1 MDFLKKDFIFKD
13 VNKLK
18 GVGTQLS
25 KYLKNKG
32 IEKIKDIILNLP
44 YSETD
49 RSKLVKLNNLEID
62 KGEPLKGKLLIQM
75 FEKSSL
81 RTRLSFYLAIKQL
94 GGSTL
99 TLRPDELHLAKGG
112 ESIQDTAKILSNFG
126 NAFML
131 RTDSDKKLE
140 EFEKY
145 LSIPIINGLSPSSHP
160 TQILSDIF
168 TVEEIKNKPISNLK
182 ITWIGDS
189 NNVLNSLIAASIKFS
204 FKLNIGCP
212 TKYQPS
218 KIIMKYIKSNN
229 NKIRILHDP
238 KKAAKGADVIFSD
251 KVISMN
257 DKVNKSKKLGQ
268 FKKFKINKKLM
279 SLAKKNCIFLHCLPR
294 GKEVEE
300 DVFLSKQSKV
310 WQQAL
315 NRVHVQKSILLYCF
329 GKLR

>member
-1 MDFLKKDFIFKD
+1 MKNFLNLEDIPINDLKKILIDAKRRKRLRK
-13 VNKLK
+13 KL
-18 GVGTQLS
+18 
-25 KYLKNKG
+25 
-32 IEKIKDIILNLP
+32 DNL
-44 YSETD
+44 ETD
-49 RSKLVKLNNLEID
+49 
-62 KGEPLKGKLLIQM
+62 KGAPLKGKLLIQM

-99 TLRPDELHLAKGG
+99 TLRPDELHLSKGG

-131 RTDSDKKLE
+131 RTSKDEKLE
-140 EFEKY
+140 EFKKY

-168 TVEEIKNKPISNLK
+168 TVEEIKKKPISRLN

-212 TKYQPS
+212 IKYKPS
-218 KIIMKYIKSNN
+218 KKIMRYIKNNN
-229 NKIRILHDP
+229 NKIIILHDP
-238 KKAAKGADVIFSD
+238 KKAVKGADVIFSD

-257 DKVNKSKKLGQ
+257 DRVNKSKKLSQ

-279 SLAKKNCIFLHCLPR
+279 SFAKKDCIFLHCLPR

-300 DVFLSKQSKV
+300 KVFLSKQSKV
-310 WQQAL
+310 WQQAF

>member
-1 MDFLKKDFIFKD
+1 MKHFI
-13 VNKLK
+13 NL
-18 GVGTQLS
+18 
-25 KYLKNKG
+25 
-32 IEKIKDIILNLP
+32 KDIPARDLRKILIDAKKRKNF
-44 YSETD
+44 
-49 RSKLVKLNNLEID
+49 RKKLNNLEID
-62 KGEPLKGKLLIQM
+62 RGAPLKGKLLIQM

-99 TLRPDELHLAKGG
+99 TLRPDELHLSKGG
-112 ESIQDTAKILSNFG
+112 ESIKDTAKIISNFG

-140 EFEKY
+140 EFKKY
-145 LSIPIINGLSPSSHP
+145 LSIPIINGLSPNSHA
-160 TQILSDIF
+160 TQILSDVF
-168 TVEEIKNKPISNLK
+168 TVEEIKKKPISKLN

-212 TKYQPS
+212 KTYQPNDQ
-218 KIIMKYIKSNN
+218 IIDYIKKHK
-229 NKIRILHDP
+229 NKISIYNDP
-238 KKAAKGADVIFSD
+238 EKAVLGADVIFSD

-257 DKVNKSKKLGQ
+257 DKVNKKKKLNH
-268 FKKFKINKKLM
+268 FKRFKINQKLM
-279 SLAKKNCIFLHCLPR
+279 DLAKTNCIFLHCLPR
-294 GKEVEE
+294 GKEVDEK
-300 DVFLSKQSKV
+300 VFSSKQSKV